1 MNRLMIGTLMGFA
14 AGVGLMSTAVG
25 RSMRQDVKTGMRRMK
40 GMMKEMRKRKMEA
53 DSRPEEN
60 IS

>member
-40 GMMKEMRKRKMEA
+40 GMMKEMGRA
-53 DSRPEEN
+53 
-60 IS
+60 